1 MRRVPV
7 TCSLMLLFALV
18 ASAEDRV
25 DRRPE
30 LGFERT
36 AKGEPAAAG
45 DRLPGGPPS
54 TMALD
59 NVVVHSGRFS
69 CRMDRTASS
78 ESNFTTVTF
87 NQAMDFTG
95 QTVELRGWLRRDSV
109 SGYVGL
115 WLREDGP
122 SGVLQFD
129 NMASRGL
136 NGTAEWI
143 EYSVKLP
150 LDPKTKALYFGAL
163 IVGTGRLWADDL
175 QLLVDGKPLADVPAR
190 PKPVTVL
197 DRDTTFTAS
206 SGIALTQPSR
216 AQIENLVLLGKTW
229 GFLKY
234 HHPAVVRGDRQWDF
248 DLFRVTPSVLA
259 AKDAAS
265 AQRAL
270 SAWIDSLGPVPACTT
285 CVELPAGR
293 TLSPRL
299 GWLSDRK
306 RLGGQLSDQLLLIH
320 RNRPDVTE
328 QFFVTQVPMVGNPD
342 FSAELAYPRQRE
354 PDAGYRLLA
363 LYRFWN
369 MVEYWFPYRDLIEG
383 DWDACLR
390 EFVPRMLGATT
401 REAYLRE
408 SMALIA
414 RISDTHAN
422 LWSSIQERPPG
433 GSAALPV
440 ALRFI
445 QGQAMVVD
453 YTNPRL
459 GPASGLKVGDI
470 VTAIGGVPVSTLV
483 QRWRPMY
490 AVSND
495 AARMRDM
502 ARGLARGE
510 PGPAKLSVR
519 RGSEK
524 LEIEAQRVPV
534 DSLDGT
540 RNSNHDHAGPAVRRL
555 SSDLAYLRLS
565 KILQTDVP
573 RYLETIR
580 GAKCVVIDMRNY
592 PSDFPIFALGGHLV
606 RTRTP
611 FAKFTVGDLEN
622 PGSFSMRDTVSLEP
636 SAPYVE
642 GALVLLVDEVTQSSA
657 EYHTMAF
664 RSRPGTIVV
673 GSQTAGAD
681 GNVSRIPLPGGENAM
696 FSGIG
701 VFYPDGR
708 PTQRVGIVPDLEV
721 KPTMA
726 GIRAGRDEVLEAA
739 VRRALGR
746 DITAAELASLAGPSQ
761 VSGP

>member
-1 MRRVPV
+1 M
-7 TCSLMLLFALV
+7 CGAISLFA
-18 ASAEDRV
+18 AGAAADTRV

-30 LGFERT
+30 LGFERNWN
-36 AKGEPAAAG
+36 GEPASAK
-45 DRLPGGPPS
+45 DRLDGGPAS
-54 TMALD
+54 TMSRD
-59 NVVVHSGRFS
+59 SVIVHSGRFS
-69 CRMDRTASS
+69 CRMDRVDGSEGTFSTA
-78 ESNFTTVTF
+78 TF
-87 NQAMDFTG
+87 QQSVDFAG
-95 QTVELRGWLRRDSV
+95 QTIELRGWLRRDHV
-109 SGYVGL
+109 NGYVGL

-129 NMASRGL
+129 NMASQAL
-136 NGTAEWI
+136 NGTAEWT
-143 EYSVKLP
+143 EYSIKLP
-150 LDPKTKALYFGAL
+150 LDAKTRVLYFGAL

-175 QLLVDGKPLADVPAR
+175 QLLVDGKPLADVPAK
-190 PKPVTVL
+190 PKPITVL

-206 SGIALTQPSR
+206 SGITLTQPSR
-216 AQIENLVLLGKTW
+216 AQVENLVLLGKAW

-234 HHPAVVRGDRQWDF
+234 HHPAVVHGDRQWDF

-265 AQRAL
+265 AQRSL

-306 RLGGQLSDQLLLIH
+306 RLGARLSDQLLLIH

-328 QFFVTQVPMVGNPD
+328 QFFVTQYPKVGNPD
-342 FSAELAYPRQRE
+342 FGVELAYPQQRE

-414 RISDTHAN
+414 RVSDTHAN
-422 LWSSIQERPPG
+422 LWSSIREQPPG

-470 VTAIGGVPVSTLV
+470 VTAIGGVPVSALV

-510 PGPAKLSVR
+510 PGPAKLSVH

-524 LEIEAQRVPV
+524 LEIEAQRVPA
-534 DSLDGT
+534 DSLDHT
-540 RNSNHDHAGPAVRRL
+540 RDSVHDHAGPAVRRL
-555 SSDLAYLRLS
+555 SPDLAYLRLS
-565 KILQTDVP
+565 KILQTDVAS
-573 RYLETIR
+573 YLGAMQ

-592 PSDFPIFALGGHLV
+592 PSDFPIFALGQHLV

-611 FAKFTVGDLEN
+611 FAKFSVGDLRN

-636 SAPYVE
+636 STPYVE

-657 EYHTMAF
+657 EYHAMAF
-664 RSRPGTIVV
+664 RSRPGTLVV

-681 GNVSRIPLPGGENAM
+681 GNVSRIPLPGGEHTM

-708 PTQRVGIVPDLEV
+708 PTQRIGIVPDLEV
-721 KPTMA
+721 KPTIA

-746 DITAAELASLAGPSQ
+746 DITAAELASLAGP
-761 VSGP
+761 VEPPTP